1 MVSPVLPSQVKGAGL
16 RTLSRRGS
24 WVRIPPPAPNYS
36 CNIQVIRLHAMQ
48 IQLSDV
54 NAYDKTSTLG
64 HEILAKL
71 LGHILMMQG
80 VVLVWHAS
88 SGRVIIENS
97 GVLRGQLRPLDVFRT
112 AEDVLRELV
121 ARTRLLVAVEKT
133 VSARRV

>member
-1 MVSPVLPSQVKGAGL
+1 
-16 RTLSRRGS
+16 
-24 WVRIPPPAPNYS
+24 
-36 CNIQVIRLHAMQ
+36 MQ
-48 IQLSDV
+48 IRLSDV

-88 SGRVIIENS
+88 SCRVIIENS